1 MIPTNLPI
9 SLNVH
14 FASPMSTKQQ
24 AKLSKLSGTRGFKN
38 LPLSRVGR
46 FNTHYSPYLLCQ
58 TQKQVYPE
66 PARELAWYPELA
78 NTDQNR
84 KQACT
89 KHHECQQPCTMD
101 ARRLAPSTL
110 DDASKQACS
119 EHFGCQQSLQQARAW
134 LI

>member
-1 MIPTNLPI
+1 MRPTYLPTHPSPYMCI
-9 SLNVH
+9 LPH
-14 FASPMSTKQQ
+14 PKPMSTKQQ
-24 AKLSKLSGTRGFKN
+24 AKLSKLSGTRGFSN

-66 PARELAWYPELA
+66 PAWYPELA
-78 NTDQNR
+78 NTDQSR
-84 KQACT
+84 KQA
-89 KHHECQQPCTMD
+89 CTMD

-134 LI
+134 LIQCR